1 MFGRLHPQEMVRLQ
15 KYSVVMRIDRP
26 KLAMMKMS
34 QAQRIR
40 ISTMITLI
48 LSLSHIYILAS
59 ATLQGLLGRIGELN
73 ASSVGFSRYSRST
86 LN

>member
-1 MFGRLHPQEMVRLQ
+1 MFGSLHPQEMVRLQ

-40 ISTMITLI
+40 ISTMITLN
-48 LSLSHIYILAS
+48 LSLSLSYIYTCISYVART
-59 ATLQGLLGRIGELN
+59 ARENWRTECI
-73 ASSVGFSRYSRST
+73 FSRVQ
-86 LN
+86 